1 MVRASRVALLI
12 VGVAVKSRYLTSSVR
27 KQRPASSRDE
37 NAYKSDNVRRS
48 MSSRKQRPEPVNTP
62 RNNRPASPPT
72 SARRKSLIRRT
83 VPLSTAKMKQWQVP
97 SEEKATTTRTT
108 TSARKPQS
116 GVHPVRRVELLRN
129 MILQAAYARALV
141 SESLARST
149 KAFDDWCSSVHESIQ
164 GSQRATA
171 NLMLV
176 MQRQEMQKAADEVL
190 ASQGNAADDVA
201 RALTDMSIRHRELG
215 SAVASATVQLP
226 VANLTFRSE
235 DDLLA
240 SMERCKATV
249 ERFEKEARVPNQ
261 AIGDIDANVAD
272 LKDTVARES
281 KVLETARAQLVRLEA
296 LENEER
302 SLRIQTLEP
311 EGV

>member
-1 MVRASRVALLI
+1 
-12 VGVAVKSRYLTSSVR
+12 
-27 KQRPASSRDE
+27 
-37 NAYKSDNVRRS
+37 
-48 MSSRKQRPEPVNTP
+48 
-62 RNNRPASPPT
+62 
-72 SARRKSLIRRT
+72 
-83 VPLSTAKMKQWQVP
+83 
-97 SEEKATTTRTT
+97 
-108 TSARKPQS
+108 
-116 GVHPVRRVELLRN
+116 